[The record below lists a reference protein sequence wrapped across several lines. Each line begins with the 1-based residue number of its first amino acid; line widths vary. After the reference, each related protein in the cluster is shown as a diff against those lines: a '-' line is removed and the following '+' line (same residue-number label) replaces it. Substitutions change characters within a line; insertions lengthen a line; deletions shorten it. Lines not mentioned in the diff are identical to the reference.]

1 AWPAARQ
8 VPGRVAVVAG
18 QVLPCCAMPSL
29 WAATDDARW
38 AMRFRHNARDSILLA
53 SLAAA
58 CSLAAFVFYWR
69 QDALLLYGDTVAH
82 LNIARRVVD
91 SRTPGLLQLGS
102 VWLPLPHVL
111 MLPFVLSDWAW
122 RTGVAGSLVSMASYV
137 AGVLAVFRLV
147 RGWAARPAA
156 WFAAAIYGANP
167 NLLYM
172 QATAMTEALYLAL
185 VLWATVHF
193 SEFINGLRDQEPAAD
208 SAGKSLE
215 RCGMFLAAA
224 MFTRYDAWFAS
235 VLFVV
240 VTIGLFVK
248 HRNPRAGGRAL
259 RRSLRS
265 FLLIVAAAP
274 ALWMAYNWS
283 VFGGSLE
290 FATGPYSARAIAERT
305 SQPGAPHHPG
315 HDSPRVA
322 GIYFL
327 KAARLNLGD
336 GDWQSVL
343 FLIAIAGVA
352 LALMLERH
360 ALASMML
367 WLPVP
372 FYMLSIAYGSVP
384 LFLPAWWP
392 FSYYNVRYG
401 LQLLPAVAV
410 FSALA
415 MEYVLRMR
423 LPALRRLVAAGA
435 VVLLIGSYASVA
447 YYGPICLREARV
459 NSYTRVALERKLAA
473 ELARLPVSSTLVM
486 HVGSHGGA
494 LQRAGIPLRRVVH
507 EGNFG
512 QWEWALSAPASAV
525 DYMIAVDG
533 DHVAKAAA
541 AKSSELDIVATIESP
556 GQPKATIYKVRRGK
570 LQITN

>member
-1 AWPAARQ
+1 
-8 VPGRVAVVAG
+8 
-18 QVLPCCAMPSL
+18 
-29 WAATDDARW
+29 
-38 AMRFRHNARDSILLA
+38 MRFRHNARDSILLA

-58 CSLAAFVFYWR
+58 CSFAAFVFYWR
-69 QDALLLYGDTVAH
+69 QDALLLYGDAVAH

-91 SRTPGLLQLGS
+91 SRTPGPLQLGS

-137 AGVLAVFRLV
+137 VGVLAVFRLV
-147 RGWAARPAA
+147 RGWATRPAA
-156 WFAAAIYGANP
+156 WFAAAVYGANP

-193 SEFINGLRDQEPAAD
+193 SEFMNGLRDQEAAAH

-224 MFTRYDAWFAS
+224 MLTRYDAWFAS
-235 VLFVV
+235 AFFVAAAV
-240 VTIGLFVK
+240 WLFVK
-248 HRNPRAGGRAL
+248 YRNSSAGGVAL

-283 VFGGSLE
+283 VFGGPLE

-327 KAARLNLGD
+327 KAARLNMGD
-336 GDWQSVL
+336 GDWQGLL
-343 FLIAIAGVA
+343 FLMALAGTTVA
-352 LALMLERH
+352 LTLEHRARAALL
-360 ALASMML
+360 L
-367 WLPVP
+367 WLSVP
-372 FYMLSIAYGSVP
+372 FYMFSIAYGSAP
-384 LFLPAWWP
+384 IFLPVWWP

-401 LQLLPAVAV
+401 LQLLSAVAV
-410 FSALA
+410 FSAIS
-415 MEYVLRMR
+415 MEYALRMR
-423 LPALRRLVAAGA
+423 LPTLRWLVAGVAL
-435 VVLLIGSYASVA
+435 VVLIGSYASIA

-473 ELARLPVSSTLVM
+473 ELSRLPASATLVM

-541 AKSSELDIVATIESP
+541 AKSSELDIVTTIESP
-556 GQPKATIYKVRRGK
+556 GQPKATIYKIRRGE